1 LSSSRKTRS
10 RAGSRA
16 RSTLESFRL
25 VLDGLAELSGLTFC
39 VHDLTGF
46 TRSGE
51 GSVLPKRLRV
61 HSDRFCAGVKRR
73 RQSLCYRDDFR
84 LANARAGQLRRPFV
98 KRCHAGVSEVVVP
111 VLVGG
116 RHVGTIFAGPLLE
129 KGRRPP
135 AGAAAA
141 AGLPVRAPGEL
152 KRLGRLISVIAG
164 FAAQAG
170 EALMIQ
176 ELEAS
181 ARSEPVRR
189 ALRFAARRYADP
201 ITVADASREA
211 FLSTSRFAHVF
222 SDEMGLPFHR
232 YVQALR
238 IGRAKSLLAGSSMRV
253 IDVAARCGFC
263 NQNYF
268 ASVFKRAVGA
278 TPREYRR
285 SQQESIDI

>member
-1 LSSSRKTRS
+1 VAPSRKKRSRS
-10 RAGSRA
+10 RARSRA

-51 GSVLPKRLRV
+51 GSVLPDRLRR
-61 HSDRFCAGVKRR
+61 HSGRFCAEVKRR
-73 RQSLCYRDDFR
+73 RQSLCYRDDFH
-84 LANARAGQLRRPFV
+84 LANARAGQLRRSFV

-135 AGAAAA
+135 DAAT
-141 AGLPVRAPGEL
+141 GLPVRAPGEL
-152 KRLGRLISVIAG
+152 RRLGRLVSVIAG

-170 EALMIQ
+170 EALMLQ
-176 ELEAS
+176 ELES
-181 ARSEPVRR
+181 EARSEPVRR
-189 ALRFAARRYADP
+189 ALRFAAEHFSEP

-222 SDEMGLPFHR
+222 SEEMDLPFHK

-253 IDVAARCGFC
+253 TDVAARCGFC